1 MGVAI
6 NVSSGNLNL
15 NSGTSIQFSL
25 GNNRSGPSVF
35 TQTGGNVTFYSDNHS
50 TVGGAGV
57 LNFQNTGSASSNSTY
72 HLNGG
77 TLTVPQIMSSVTT
90 GSRIFNF
97 NGGTLKAATD
107 AQTLMTATAVSRA
120 NVRNGGAIV
129 DTNGKSVTIAAAL
142 LHSNIGGD
150 NATDGGLTKSGVGT
164 LTLSGANTYTGDT
177 TIGAG
182 TLTLASTGSI
192 ANSATIIANG
202 TFNVSA
208 VTGFA
213 IGAAQTLKGSGTVVG
228 NTTINGTLAPG
239 NSPGLLTFS
248 NNLALGSSS
257 TSQFEINGTTRGTT
271 FDAVNV
277 GGTLTYGGAISL
289 FFNAPITAG
298 TYDLFG
304 GSSGG
309 SPASVAG
316 DFATLSVGG
325 AFAESITSGPVF
337 ATGTGWTA
345 ASASWNFS
353 FDNASGDLTI
363 ASAVPE
369 PSAFAALAGL
379 AGLGL
384 VGSRRRRR

>member
-1 MGVAI
+1 MRR
-6 NVSSGNLNL
+6 SS
-15 NSGTSIQFSL
+15 
-25 GNNRSGPSVF
+25 
-35 TQTGGNVTFYSDNHS
+35 
-50 TVGGAGV
+50 
-57 LNFQNTGSASSNSTY
+57 
-72 HLNGG
+72 
-77 TLTVPQIMSSVTT
+77 
-90 GSRIFNF
+90 
-97 NGGTLKAATD
+97 
-107 AQTLMTATAVSRA
+107 
-120 NVRNGGAIV
+120 
-129 DTNGKSVTIAAAL
+129 
-142 LHSNIGGD
+142 
-150 NATDGGLTKSGVGT
+150 
-164 LTLSGANTYTGDT
+164 
-177 TIGAG
+177 
-182 TLTLASTGSI
+182 ASTGSI